1 MDSKPGSLA
10 WAASVLTIE
19 PQQLG
24 KQQPSQSSTYTAQ
37 VTLNAPVTHM
47 AATQYAASEFIRGQ
61 PEILFIR
68 KKAMLSGFFDFKML
82 FYFASVYASI
92 QLLFFDSKPTASTSL
107 TTFHAL

>member
-1 MDSKPGSLA
+1 
-10 WAASVLTIE
+10 
-19 PQQLG
+19 
-24 KQQPSQSSTYTAQ
+24 
-37 VTLNAPVTHM
+37 M

-92 QLLFFDSKPTASTSL
+92 QLLFFDNKPTASTSL
-107 TTFHAL
+107 TTTFHAL